1 MGWVPIHR
9 FFLRFFPFRIFIK
22 TSKVWEIWR
31 YRCASRNPREI
42 LHILRWWNLEN
53 KIFDLFG
60 HFSAY
65 FSLLNHYISSPGTS
79 ENHRKTCGK
88 VSWRY
93 GYDPV
98 HITYPS
104 TRNTSEN
111 RRSFFP
117 KIRHFS
123 PNFPEKSFAWNG
135 FSGLIREIS
144 RIRLENPFQA
154 DFICLKW
161 GRKTHFRPIHPH
173 RGSNAGVS

>member
-1 MGWVPIHR
+1 M
-9 FFLRFFPFRIFIK
+9 F
-22 TSKVWEIWR
+22 
-31 YRCASRNPREI
+31 
-42 LHILRWWNLEN
+42 
-53 KIFDLFG
+53 FG

-65 FSLLNHYISSPGTS
+65 FSLLNHYISSLGTS

-117 KIRHFS
+117 QISHCFS
-123 PNFPEKSFAWNG
+123 NCLEKSFAWNG

-144 RIRLENPFQA
+144 RIRSENQFQA
-154 DFICLKW
+154 NLICPKW
-161 GRKTHFRPIHPH
+161 GRKTHFGPIHPH
-173 RGSNAGVS
+173 RGWNAGVWFYEFYEFPRFVFSSTHQKYERYGDIVAPVEILVQFCIFWDSGTLKI